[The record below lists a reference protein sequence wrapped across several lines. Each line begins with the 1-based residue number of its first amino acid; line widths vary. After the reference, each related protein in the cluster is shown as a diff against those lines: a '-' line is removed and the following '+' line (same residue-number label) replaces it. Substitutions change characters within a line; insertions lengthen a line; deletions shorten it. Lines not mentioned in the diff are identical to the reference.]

1 MRPTAGMKVFASF
14 FKKKRWRAGL
24 VGRPRAKQRRFFFER
39 KNQKTSV
46 LFGAAA
52 LLAGC
57 TVGPN
62 FAQPKLDL
70 PPQFTERP
78 ATPEDIALTDAELT
92 RWWTSFDDP
101 TLDSLVSQAIAGNI
115 DLQVARQHLI
125 EAREERIETA
135 AGALPMVD
143 FDADA
148 QRARAS
154 TTVEYPP
161 GFGNYHAFQ
170 LGFDASWELDIFG
183 ENRRATEA
191 ASYQVGASIASRRAI
206 LISLLSE
213 VAADYAELRAA
224 QARLSIAEDNVR
236 TAQQVVALAAQEES
250 QGIGTTLE
258 TVQARTQLEQTQ
270 STLPGLRAQIA
281 VMAHAIA
288 VLLGHYPGDLEAMLD
303 HPEPLM
309 VTPATIPDT
318 IPAEVIENRPD
329 VHEALLQYAAANAQI
344 GVAVAEELPHFSIP
358 ISITPQASVL
368 STLFEGASLTYS
380 IALSGAQHVYEGG
393 RLNARLRAARAAAE
407 ADRLNYKETVLSA
420 LQQVEDALVRV
431 ETEKVANESLV
442 AAVRDARTALS
453 QSSRLYNAGLTDF
466 LTVLT
471 DERTVFA
478 SRDELETSDLALVD
492 DYISLFKALGGGW
505 QTIELDPP
513 REAVKP

>member
-1 MRPTAGMKVFASF
+1 MRATDRRTSK
-14 FKKKRWRAGL
+14 
-24 VGRPRAKQRRFFFER
+24 RFFLKKEA
-39 KNQKTSV
+39 KTFI
-46 LFGAAA
+46 LLGM
-52 LLAGC
+52 LAGC

-62 FAQPKLDL
+62 FAPPKLDL

-78 ATPEDIALTDAELT
+78 ATPADIALTDAELT
-92 RWWTSFDDP
+92 RWWTAFDDP
-101 TLDSLVSQAIAGNI
+101 TLDSLIAQAIAGNI
-115 DLQVARQHLI
+115 DLQIARQHLI

-135 AGALPMVD
+135 AGARPTID
-143 FDADA
+143 FGAEA

-161 GFGNYHAFQ
+161 GFGNYHAFE
-170 LGFDASWELDIFG
+170 LGFDASWELDVFG

-191 ASYQVGASIASRRAI
+191 ATDQVGASIASRRAI

-213 VAADYAELRAA
+213 VAADYAGLRAA
-224 QARLSIAEDNVR
+224 QARLAIAEDNVR
-236 TAQQVVALAAQEES
+236 TARQVLSLAAQEES
-250 QGIGTTLE
+250 QGIGTTLG
-258 TVQARTQLEQTQ
+258 TVQARAQLEQTQ
-270 STLPGLRAQIA
+270 STLPGLRAEIA

-288 VLLGHYPGDLEAMLD
+288 VLLGHYPGALEATLD
-303 HPEPLM
+303 RVQPLM

-318 IPAEVIENRPD
+318 IPAEVIGNRPD
-329 VHEALLQYAAANAQI
+329 VHEAVLQYAAANARI

-368 STLFEGASLTYS
+368 SALFEGASLSYS
-380 IALSGAQHVYEGG
+380 LALSGAQHVYDGG

-407 ADRLNYKETVLSA
+407 AARLTYEETVLSA

-431 ETEKVANESLV
+431 ETEKLANASLV
-442 AAVRDARTALS
+442 AAARDARTALS
-453 QSSRLYNAGLTDF
+453 QSSRLYDAGLTDF

-478 SRDELETSDLALVD
+478 SRDALATSDLALVD

-505 QTIELDPP
+505 QTIDLDPP
-513 REAVKP
+513 GAARRAAATEPSE